1 MVARAARQRKAD
13 LARPLRD
20 WLPQSLMIV
29 VDSDDDESGER
40 CVGGVP
46 VVDGL
51 RRPTQGSCPEPQSHR

>member
-29 VDSDDDESGER
+29 VDSDDDESGE
-40 CVGGVP
+40 GVSA
-46 VVDGL
+46 GC
-51 RRPTQGSCPEPQSHR
+51 RS